1 MRPALLLVL
10 LTLTAACG
18 GAAAPAPSAS
28 GSRTVEITIS
38 DFSFSPNVLTLNAG
52 ETVVLKLHNIGKLEH
67 EFMAGRAATPSKGY
81 AEDWLAKA
89 APALAPHTHGGEVH
103 LGEGVRVSADWYS
116 TLKLVVPQERGQ
128 YEFGCFVAGHYEAG
142 MKGTLIVR

>member
-1 MRPALLLVL
+1 MRPALLLAA
-10 LTLTAACG
+10 LTLAAACG
-18 GAAAPAPSAS
+18 GGGAPAPS
-28 GSRTVEITIS
+28 GPRTVEITIS
-38 DFSFSPNVLTLNAG
+38 EFSFSPSVLTLQAG
-52 ETVVLKLHNIGKLEH
+52 ETVLLKLHNVGKLEH

-116 TLKLVVPQERGQ
+116 TLKLVVPQEPGR